1 MPTCRFLSGEASPK
15 PRAFPFAL
23 FFSPFHCGCDVGR
36 VTWWVPTASKSLS
49 HQPSRIW
56 TELNLARVGGEDW
69 LKLICFSRTHT
80 CPWFPDLTAVYI
92 TPEIAIWRCQS
103 GCWNWKPYSYNVSC
117 CKKFDGWAEKS
128 LYQNLSMFAC
138 LWPNIFA
145 LFITLFFF
153 IYNYIATWT
162 FFF

>member
-56 TELNLARVGGEDW
+56 NELNRARVGGEDW

-80 CPWFPDLTAVYI
+80 CPWFPDLTAVI
-92 TPEIAIWRCQS
+92 SPRRLRFDVVSQEAGTGSLTPTTWVAAKKLTAELRSRFTRIFRCLHVF
-103 GCWNWKPYSYNVSC
+103 GLTYLLYLLL
-117 CKKFDGWAEKS
+117 S
-128 LYQNLSMFAC
+128 LY
-138 LWPNIFA
+138 
-145 LFITLFFF
+145 
-153 IYNYIATWT
+153 IYIYI
-162 FFF
+162 